1 MVWVARGRLEHHFN
15 LHGTDGKAE
24 AFTGCREL
32 VHLQL
37 HLLLSVG
44 TVILEE
50 KVSNGIVSQLRD
62 GLQAPLVEQCPI
74 EPLPDLNV
82 CIAVS
87 ECMVLLGRKHRAE
100 QCLSKHVAMF
110 DIVGYWE

>member
-1 MVWVARGRLEHHFN
+1 M
-15 LHGTDGKAE
+15 
-24 AFTGCREL
+24 

-50 KVSNGIVSQLRD
+50 RVSNGIVSQLRD

-74 EPLPDLNV
+74 EPYQILMFASQSLNAWF
-82 CIAVS
+82 C
-87 ECMVLLGRKHRAE
+87 LAE
-100 QCLSKHVAMF
+100 NIMLNSV
-110 DIVGYWE
+110 